1 MRKSHQ
7 WWMQATKACWSARMA
22 SINEQKQHHKFALNT
37 PICLFDIK
45 NVSRIIAYKQR
56 CPFPSAHSWNPLFP
70 PPQFSLSIFPTGL
83 LFCSEMV
90 RVRAR
95 QKRQRET
102 AYMPVARHFQ
112 ANITKQTQTN
122 KLGSLSASLSL
133 PSAQTAL
140 PSLSGLP
147 DMLIAP

>member
-1 MRKSHQ
+1 MDNCTQAKGPLPKCALLKS
-7 WWMQATKACWSARMA
+7 T
-22 SINEQKQHHKFALNT
+22 
-37 PICLFDIK
+37 
-45 NVSRIIAYKQR
+45 VS
-56 CPFPSAHSWNPLFP
+56 
-70 PPQFSLSIFPTGL
+70 PPQFLLFIFPKGL
-83 LFCSEMV
+83 LFCLEMV
-90 RVRAR
+90 RVCVR

-102 AYMPVARHFQ
+102 AYMPVARHFL